1 MKLASFRLVVVF
13 LMVLTLAAC
22 GGNDDGDSSQLASGL
37 TFTTTSTSLTAG
49 SNNYAVLE
57 AKVVKSDGKPLAN
70 ANVTFKS
77 NIGTFEKN
85 STVTSKTVKTDVNG
99 SVKLNFYP
107 GSGSGTAS
115 ISAFTGGYN
124 QAVTI
129 TISPGTPDVAK
140 SSITANPSALPADGT
155 STSAVTV
162 VLLDSNGNLV
172 ADNTEVTLQATAGT
186 ITSTN
191 PVKTK
196 LGRAEFTYQAPSNP
210 GTITLSTVEY
220 PSLTASLVVGSTSST
235 DAANM
240 EFSVAN
246 THIFV
251 SGVGKQDTTSIAIT
265 VKTASGERIGDA
277 NSGVDNLKIKFKSRP
292 NGGEKIIGTNAAG
305 NVVDTDATG
314 EIAIRSSSGVATVTL
329 QAGALPG
336 VVEMEVEALKADG
349 TSYSPAVKSVISQ
362 VSISSGP
369 PHSITLS
376 WPIIGGVTDMGS
388 GIYRRN
394 GSIFVTDQYGN
405 AVPDGTV
412 INVGVLDSVIAS
424 NNPATGFKVNV
435 TTADGNASVSQNS
448 AVVTDNTNTG
458 LNLGTVSITRN
469 DTLRQ
474 IQSND
479 RLLLLNAAS
488 EDKSRFVSSWS
499 ANTVTAQKNYKN
511 SLNNLTYIIG
521 TSALGA
527 QIFGHD
533 EIQDKVVKG
542 QAVTKD
548 GTARVYLQY
557 PADNEH
563 ILTGCYDDPTTD
575 TRATAAPAGSAQ
587 VWVVAESSETGATT
601 VDNRACFSA
610 MPDWNLTND
619 SGVTSI
625 STSSTIAVSVT
636 DKNHIPLPFVSL
648 GVSVSYEVNAGG
660 LSVTVGNCLGRSDKR
675 TSKGGSCSLPIT
687 VANGASG
694 DTATVSIGTG
704 GNATPITISV
714 SIP

>member
-435 TTADGNASVSQNS
+435 TTANGNASVSQNS

-458 LNLGTVSITRN
+458 LNFSTVSITRN
-469 DTLRQ
+469 DTTRQ
-474 IQSND
+474 VQSND